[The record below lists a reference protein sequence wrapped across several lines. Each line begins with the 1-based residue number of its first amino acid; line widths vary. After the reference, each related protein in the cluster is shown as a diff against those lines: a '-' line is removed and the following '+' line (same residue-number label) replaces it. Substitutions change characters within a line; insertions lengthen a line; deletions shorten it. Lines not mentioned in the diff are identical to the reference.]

1 MLPPQGLKVG
11 GFLHTYIFIFILDLV
26 QSLLSFLN
34 SMIIWYSCEHLLS
47 RLLRFDLLGIS
58 LSLIEVFPFDVPF
71 PVSEES
77 VKVIQVGEWDDMF
90 FNIIVLVGGV

>member
-1 MLPPQGLKVG
+1 VG
-11 GFLHTYIFIFILDLV
+11 GFFYIHIFIFILDLV

-47 RLLRFDLLGIS
+47 RLLRFGLLGIS
-58 LSLIEVFPFDVPF
+58 LSLIEVFPFNVPL

-90 FNIIVLVGGV
+90 FNIIVMVGGV